1 MVNYDNILTEA
12 IEMNNDVLNHTEN
25 KSEEFKKKL
34 ETDYKNLHDNFSSL
48 FKLILSGNMDIDRL
62 KYMINMLKKVEKN
75 ELTEYDASVSV
86 GKVLVKDFIT
96 DKK

>member
-34 ETDYKNLHDNFSSL
+34 EADYKNLHDNFSSL